1 MNRIA
6 LRPAVA
12 PQRRAPGFTRDAIEW
27 EELPSLAAALRRADT
42 APGVGHGRFDPMIAL
57 PRAVA
62 TRDALR
68 ALGYAVQ
75 WHEYAM
81 EHSVCLP
88 EIADLQQF
96 LLRVLKR

>member
-42 APGVGHGRFDPMIAL
+42 APGVGHVWLSTEPMPLQPLAAEAPMAFAEPIHGL
-57 PRAVA
+57 QVREVDSDVFSHFFGDPRAN
-62 TRDALR
+62 
-68 ALGYAVQ
+68 
-75 WHEYAM
+75 H
-81 EHSVCLP
+81 
-88 EIADLQQF
+88 
-96 LLRVLKR
+96 